1 MDNPNPIRY
10 SDLITPDDSITKL
23 IAQLDELIA
32 KYESAK
38 SKIQGAAADAAKSME
53 NLSGATAEQR
63 ESIAGLASESE
74 KLAAH
79 YAKYNKEEREAY
91 RQKQSVIQATKE
103 QQRIDKLLVEINNSK
118 EGSYKRLSAQYRL
131 NKIRLNEMSLA
142 EREGTEAGRQLVKET
157 RQIYEEMSRLQ
168 KETGKYTL
176 EVGHYENALRG
187 LPGPINQVVTGFTNM
202 RGQLGAIAN
211 SGLPAGTKALQGFT
225 TILSGTIGMV
235 MLFVRQL
242 TGSAKTLRE
251 FEQANANL
259 STILGVTRDEMKA
272 LTDSA
277 LSLGRTTEYTAREIT
292 QLQTELAKL
301 GFGQGSIIAMQQPVL
316 QFATAVGANLAD
328 AASVAGSALRAFNL
342 TSADTD
348 DVLATLA
355 VATNKSALSFD
366 RIQQSIGTV
375 FPVANAFGLT
385 LKDTTALL
393 GALANAGFDAS
404 SAATAT
410 RNIILKLADSNGK
423 LAKSLGGP
431 ARTFDEIIDGLI
443 KLRKAGTDLNDAL
456 EMTDRRSVA
465 AFSALLSGAESAR
478 ELRKSLEDVSGE
490 LERIESE
497 RLNTVEGATK
507 LLKSAWEGLTLAFEN
522 SNGAMKETIDWLT
535 QLVGALQNVLFP
547 NATAIQSGADNFQKQ
562 FRDIYAKSGVD
573 AANAVMDSLLAT
585 YEQRAKDAQFAAQDD
600 GLLNKWLGIG
610 SSQKAAKAAENSL
623 AALRQAVGV
632 VRSQI
637 ENDTREAE
645 AQAARAAEQAEQDAA
660 RKKEELTKEQKKA
673 IEAAKKQRIADR
685 RAVVDAINLEI
696 SITDAGTDKM
706 LELRLDKVE
715 AERQLELEQ
724 NRQKA
729 ESLRQD
735 EAAINAKYD
744 KARVDETQR
753 FNTEVSKLAIQRLQA
768 EQQAIQLQI
777 AITEEGTEEMLQLRL
792 ANIEKQR
799 DIEIEQNKQKDE
811 KIQQSEQAIREKYQ
825 RLILRESADFNNKL
839 AQRDLKAAQDL
850 AAAEFDLANNNER
863 QKTLFRLQQEKARLE
878 AILKLNET
886 AANKMTETEIKA
898 IKKTIEGIEKE
909 TKKLPYKNLYELLG
923 INLDS
928 EQQDA
933 LNTALDSVKE
943 SIGSIVDSWNA
954 VADAAVN
961 AAEKQVEAAQ
971 QTLDAEIE
979 ARNAGYANEVMTA
992 QKELELAKKNQEKAI
1007 KEKEKAQK
1015 AQLALDTVQQTSSLI
1030 TASANIW
1037 SGFTAIQPAP
1047 LGLALALAALAT
1059 LWGSFAISKVRAAQ
1073 VAGVSSEKYGDGTV
1087 ELLQGGSHASGHDID
1102 LGTKPDGTRRR
1113 AEGGEYFAVINKR
1126 NSRRYGHLIPDVI
1139 NAFNDGTFADKY
1151 QRANA
1156 TMGGYAIGL
1165 VGGGNTDV
1173 SGLEKDVAAIR
1184 EQGNRTQYV
1193 DGQGNT
1199 VIRYKNLTRK
1209 IYKN

>member
-10 SDLITPDDSITKL
+10 SDLIAPDDSITKL

-63 ESIAGLASESE
+63 ENIAALATESE
-74 KLAAH
+74 KLTAA
-79 YAKYNKEEREAY
+79 YKKSNDAESETY
-91 RQKQSVIQATKE
+91 RRRQQVISAVKE
-103 QQRIDKLLVEINNSK
+103 QQRIDKLIVEINNSK

-131 NKIRLNEMSLA
+131 NKIRLNEMTA
-142 EREGTEAGRQLVKET
+142 EERRTAGVGKELETET
-157 RQIYEEMSRLQ
+157 RLIYEEMSRLQ
-168 KETGKYTL
+168 QATGKYTL
-176 EVGHYENALRG
+176 EVGHYQNALKA

-211 SGLPAGTKALQGFT
+211 SNLPMGAKALQGFT

-251 FEQANANL
+251 FEQANADL

-277 LSLGRTTEYTAREIT
+277 LSLGRTTEYTARQVT

-301 GFGQGSIIAMQQPVL
+301 GFGQGSIIAMQKSVL

-410 RNIILKLADSNGK
+410 RNIILNLSDANGK

-431 ARTFDEIIDGLI
+431 VKTFDQIIDGLI
-443 KLRKAGTDLNDAL
+443 QLRKAGTDLNDAL
-456 EMTDRRSVA
+456 EMTDKRSVA

-478 ELRKSLEDVSGE
+478 ELRQSLEDVGGE
-490 LERIESE
+490 LERIQSE
-497 RLNTVEGATK
+497 RLNTVEGSTK
-507 LLKSAWEGLTLAFEN
+507 LLQSAWEGLTLAFQN
-522 SNGAMKETIDWLT
+522 SNGAIKDTIDWLT
-535 QLVGALQNVLFP
+535 RLVQAMQRTFFPTSTFVSESADKYTKQFQDYYAKNGAEA
-547 NATAIQSGADNFQKQ
+547 ATSFMESFQK
-562 FRDIYAKSGVD
+562 Y
-573 AANAVMDSLLAT
+573 
-585 YEQRAKDAQFAAQDD
+585 YEKVAEKTGREARYGD
-600 GLLNKWLGIG
+600 GLLNRWLGFG
-610 SSQKAAKAAENSL
+610 DKQTAAKTAAMSL
-623 AALRQAVGV
+623 DAIKQAAGV

-637 ENDTREAE
+637 ENDTREAA
-645 AQAARAAEQAEQDAA
+645 AQAARAAEQAEQDANA
-660 RKKEELTKEQKKA
+660 KREKLTKEQQKA

-685 RAVVDAINLEI
+685 KAVVDAINLEI

-729 ESLRQD
+729 QSLRQD

-744 KARVDETQR
+744 KARLDETQR
-753 FNTEVSKLAIQRLQA
+753 FNNEVSKLAVQRLQA

-777 AITEEGTEEMLQLRL
+777 AITEDGTDEMLQLRL
-792 ANIEKQR
+792 ENIEKQR
-799 DIEIEQNKQKDE
+799 AIEIEQNKQKAE
-811 KIQQSEQAIREKYQ
+811 NIRQSEKAINAKYDAM
-825 RLILRESADFNNKL
+825 RLKESADFNTKL
-839 AQRDLKAAQDL
+839 AQRDLKALQDRES
-850 AAAEFDLANNNER
+850 AEFDLLDKNER
-863 QKTLFRLQQEKARLE
+863 QKTLFRLEQEKARLE
-878 AILKLNET
+878 AILKLDET
-886 AANKMTETEIKA
+886 ATKKMTADEIAAVKA
-898 IKKTIEGIEKE
+898 TIAGIEKE
-909 TKKLPYKNLYELLG
+909 AKKLPYNNLYELMG
-923 INLDS
+923 IGLDGD
-928 EQQDA
+928 QQSA
-933 LNTALDSVKE
+933 LNTAIDSVKD
-943 SIGSIVDSWNA
+943 SVASLVDSWNA
-954 VADAAVN
+954 AADAALN
-961 AAEKQVEAAQ
+961 AANAQVDAAQ
-971 QTLDAEIE
+971 KTLDAEIE
-979 ARNAGYANEVMTA
+979 ARNAGYANEVTTA
-992 QKELELAKKNQEKAI
+992 QKELELAKKNQDAAI
-1007 KEKEKAQK
+1007 KEKQKAQK
-1015 AQLALDTVQQTSSLI
+1015 AQLAIDTITQASSLI

-1037 SGFTAIQPAP
+1037 SSLSGIPVVGP
-1047 LGLALALAALAT
+1047 GLAAAALVAM
-1059 LWGSFAISKVRAAQ
+1059 WASFAFAKVKAAQ
-1073 VAGVSSEKYGDGTV
+1073 VAGQTEQYGQGTV

-1102 LGTKPDGTRRR
+1102 LGTKADGTRRR

-1156 TMGGYAIGL
+1156 AMGGYAVGL

-1184 EQGNRTQYV
+1184 EQGDRTQYV